1 MKSHRNE
8 FLKAKDIYLD
18 FIWGLNEFLEH
29 YFNISLIILRFF
41 CIFITNRGISAI
53 LGLQR

>member
-1 MKSHRNE
+1 M
-8 FLKAKDIYLD
+8 
-18 FIWGLNEFLEH
+18 GLNEFLEH